1 MIYTIYTTLAV
12 VVFLMVLNRFGRGV
26 KRAQINGVL
35 SVLLL
40 GLIAASFSVAGWK
53 SGGIALALTL
63 VCGVVTRPLAA
74 HVGSRLFHLTSGGT
88 KGRYVGLPPKGLGRI
103 SQQLAYHG
111 GDMLKALDRQKRAEE
126 ALLDFCEAQ
135 PEIQAVMSEF
145 RVSRENLGGF
155 YAQLVLAGAGQ
166 WRCGHWVPASSVAY
180 PESLRYLLARRSGNE
195 AETAWNLL
203 MYFEQ
208 GVPLKV

>member
-1 MIYTIYTTLAV
+1 MIYVTYTAV
-12 VVFLMVLNRFGRGV
+12 GVIVFLLTLNGFSRGT
-26 KRAQINGVL
+26 KKAQIGGAL
-35 SVLLL
+35 KALLL
-40 GLIAASFSVAGWK
+40 GLIVGVFFVAGWK
-53 SGGIALALTL
+53 SGVVAIVLAS
-63 VCGVVTRPLAA
+63 VCAMASRPLAA
-74 HVGSRLFHLTSGGT
+74 HVGSRLFRLTSSGT

-103 SQQLAYHG
+103 ARQLAYHG

-145 RVSRENLGGF
+145 RVSRENLKGL

-180 PESLRYLLARRSGNE
+180 PESLRYLLARRNGDG

-208 GVPLKV
+208 GAPLKA